1 MGRVTTARRASQKR
15 ARSPHRPRVGLRVRL
30 PGGVPP
36 EERPST
42 YWLLLALTGVLLV
55 IGLVMV
61 LSASSVQSLAE
72 FGSTWVYFVRQ
83 VMWVLLGVVALFIA
97 SRVDYRMLGKLS
109 VPLLVVSLALLVVVL
124 IPGLGISVNGA
135 RAWLGFGPLR
145 MQPSEVVKLALLLFS
160 CDLLARRHD
169 RMHDARLT
177 LVPIL
182 VVMGVTGFLMMLQPD
197 LGSTIVMGA
206 IVFAVLFVAGVPLLR
221 LTGVFAGGSVLAL
234 GLAMAAPYRRN
245 RLLAFLDPDKDPL
258 HVGYQINQSLVGL
271 ASGGLFGVGLG
282 ESRSKYGFLPN
293 AHTDFIFAIISEE
306 LGLVG
311 ALIVV
316 VLFLGLAT
324 LGVKAALRAPDRFGM
339 LLAAGITAW
348 ILAQALVNIGGVVG
362 LMPITGLTLP
372 FISSGGSSL
381 VVTLASTG
389 ILLNIAAQGTVP
401 SRAKSRP
408 EPYRSRQHPSMRG
421 GRAPVPQG

>member
-1 MGRVTTARRASQKR
+1 MERVSTARGAARKR
-15 ARSPHRPRVGLRVRL
+15 ARPRSAGLLQRVRL

-42 YWLLLALTGVLLV
+42 YWLLLVLTGVLLV

-72 FGSTWVYFVRQ
+72 YGSTWVYFVRQ
-83 VMWVLLGVVALFIA
+83 VMWVFFGVIALVVA
-97 SRVDYRMLGKLS
+97 SRVDYRFLRRLS
-109 VPLLVVSLALLVVVL
+109 VPLLITSLALLVVVL
-124 IPGLGISVNGA
+124 VPGVGISVNGA
-135 RAWLGFGPLR
+135 RSWLGAGFLR
-145 MQPSEVVKLALLLFS
+145 MQPSELVKLALLLFS

-182 VVMGVTGFLMMLQPD
+182 VVMGVTAFLMMLQPD
-197 LGSTIVMGA
+197 LGSTMVMGA

-221 LTGVFAGGSVLAL
+221 LTGVFTGGSALAL

-245 RLLAFLDPDKDPL
+245 RLLAFLDPSRDPMNT
-258 HVGYQINQSLVGL
+258 GYQINQSLVGL

-316 VLFLGLAT
+316 VLFLALAT

-348 ILAQALVNIGGVVG
+348 ILAQALVNIGGVIG

-389 ILLNIAAQGTVP
+389 ILLNVAAQGTAP
-401 SRAKSRP
+401 ARAKSRP
-408 EPYRSRQHPSMRG
+408 EVYRSRQHPAVRT
-421 GRAPVPQG
+421 RPAPAR

>member
-1 MGRVTTARRASQKR
+1 MKRVKR
-15 ARSPHRPRVGLRVRL
+15 AAAATRDQTRPRSGLRARLRL

-83 VMWVLLGVVALFIA
+83 VMWVLIGLVGLVIS
-97 SRVDYRMLGKLS
+97 SRLDYRLLRRAS
-109 VPLLVVSLALLVVVL
+109 VPLLVLSLLLLVVVL
-124 IPGLGISVNGA
+124 IPGIGISVNGA
-135 RAWLGFGPLR
+135 RAWLGAGPMR
-145 MQPSEVVKLALLLFS
+145 MQPSELVKLALLLFS
-160 CDLLARRHD
+160 CDLLARRAHKMD
-169 RMHDARLT
+169 DSRLT
-177 LVPIL
+177 LVPII
-182 VVMGVTGFLMMLQPD
+182 VVMGVTAMLMMLQPD
-197 LGSTIVMGA
+197 LGSTMVMGV
-206 IVFAVLFVAGVPLLR
+206 IIFAVLFVAGVPLLR
-221 LTGVFAGGSVLAL
+221 LGGVFAAGSTLAL
-234 GLAMAAPYRRN
+234 GLALAAPYRRN
-245 RLLAFLDPDKDPL
+245 RLLAFLDPSRDPMNT
-258 HVGYQINQSLVGL
+258 GYQINQSLVGL

-311 ALIVV
+311 ALLVIGM
-316 VLFLGLAT
+316 FLGFAT

-339 LLAAGITAW
+339 LLAGGITAW

-372 FISSGGSSL
+372 FISAGGSSL
-381 VVTLASTG
+381 VVTLLSTG
-389 ILLNIAAQGTVP
+389 ILLNVAAQGTAPVK
-401 SRAKSRP
+401 AKTRP
-408 EPYRSRQHPSMRG
+408 EPYRSRAHPAMRSDP
-421 GRAPVPQG
+421 APSRG

>member
-1 MGRVTTARRASQKR
+1 MGRVTTARGAATTR
-15 ARSPHRPRVGLRVRL
+15 ARRRPRGGLRLRL

-83 VMWVLLGVVALFIA
+83 VMWVLIGVVAMVVA
-97 SRVDYRMLGKLS
+97 SRVDYRLLRRLS
-109 VPLLVVSLALLVVVL
+109 VPLLIGSLCLLVVVL
-124 IPGLGISVNGA
+124 VPGIGISVNGA
-135 RAWLGFGPLR
+135 RAWLGAGPMR
-145 MQPSEVVKLALLLFS
+145 MQPSELVKLALLLFS

-182 VVMGVTGFLMMLQPD
+182 VVMGVTAFLMMLQPD
-197 LGSTIVMGA
+197 LGSTMVMGA

-221 LTGVFAGGSVLAL
+221 LTGVFTGGSALAL
-234 GLAMAAPYRRN
+234 GLALAAPYRRN
-245 RLLAFLDPDKDPL
+245 RLLAFLDPSRDPMNT
-258 HVGYQINQSLVGL
+258 GYQINQSLVGL

-316 VLFLGLAT
+316 VLFLGVAT

-348 ILAQALVNIGGVVG
+348 ILAQALVNIGGVIG

-389 ILLNIAAQGTVP
+389 ILLNVAAQGTAP
-401 SRAKSRP
+401 ARAKSRP
-408 EPYRSRQHPSMRG
+408 ESYRSRSHPAMRP
-421 GRAPVPQG
+421 RPAPVR